1 MAQTIRHKRDVAPVI
16 TEQEKTEKSEDEI
29 FGEMITKMIAGIP
42 ELKEKYL
49 LKPQIQQDIVKTRYC
64 FNRRYQG
71 MPLSLNQ
78 QTNFFTSVESA
89 ASRGLPLMSSSNLSE
104 H

>member
-1 MAQTIRHKRDVAPVI
+1 MAQTIRHKRDGAPVI

-42 ELKEKYL
+42 ESEEKYL
-49 LKPQIQQDIVKTRYC
+49 LRLRI
-64 FNRRYQG
+64 
-71 MPLSLNQ
+71 
-78 QTNFFTSVESA
+78 
-89 ASRGLPLMSSSNLSE
+89 